1 MLGLGSNMMKHP
13 VTGKSIARDGLVL
26 QHNYNLSSVEPLS
39 DGAAAI
45 NADADGTDFIDVGLI
60 PITTNDVTIS
70 AWVYITD
77 FISGCAIFSNRHGSS
92 PNQGFAIRTAE
103 SPDKFQIITDEATT
117 GSATTS
123 SSAKNTNQW
132 YHVCA
137 VLDRDGSQYLYVDGV
152 LEDSTD
158 ISGLADSLTHTTS
171 ARIGKNFG
179 SYEMN
184 GYICN
189 VGYWNATLSQAQV
202 KSIMNKNYDSLSA
215 SEKTDLVSWWN
226 LDSTVPGFTTT
237 VYDNH
242 GGETFGGEILTQPI
256 LTGTNWSNVNGTVSD
271 GIGTVTIPA
280 DGTYSYFRHG
290 NMTST
295 YITGGIYRAVV
306 TVKGTA
312 GKDIR
317 VRSEIG
323 SDNGGLTAT
332 TGRITL
338 TGNLQTETF
347 DFKSNGQDDDF
358 RIERHDSDEAYSFE
372 IHSVSLKKLNGN
384 TGTLS

>member
-226 LDSTVPGFTTT
+226 LDE
-237 VYDNH
+237 
-242 GGETFGGEILTQPI
+242 ETAT
-256 LTGTNWSNVNGTVSD
+256 D
-271 GIGTVTIPA
+271 
-280 DGTYSYFRHG
+280 
-290 NMTST
+290 
-295 YITGGIYRAVV
+295 
-306 TVKGTA
+306 GTA
-312 GKDIR
+312 GTGGVKD
-317 VRSEIG
+317 
-323 SDNGGLTAT
+323 
-332 TGRITL
+332 
-338 TGNLQTETF
+338 
-347 DFKSNGQDDDF
+347 
-358 RIERHDSDEAYSFE
+358 Y
-372 IHSVSLKKLNGN
+372 HSTNH
-384 TGTLS
+384 GTLS